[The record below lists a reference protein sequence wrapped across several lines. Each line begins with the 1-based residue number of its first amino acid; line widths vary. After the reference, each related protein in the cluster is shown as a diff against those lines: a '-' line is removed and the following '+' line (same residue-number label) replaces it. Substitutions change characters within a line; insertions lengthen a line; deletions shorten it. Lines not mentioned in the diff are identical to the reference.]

1 MVVDDVLGGRE
12 SGLVALRGRQRERRQ
27 QPRRDD
33 LCLFR
38 TSQIAANCVLTKMTM
53 TCFSSPG
60 VEIHP
65 CLVDI

>member
-38 TSQIAANCVLTKMTM
+38 TSQIAANCVLTKLQTR
-53 TCFSSPG
+53 
-60 VEIHP
+60 
-65 CLVDI
+65 